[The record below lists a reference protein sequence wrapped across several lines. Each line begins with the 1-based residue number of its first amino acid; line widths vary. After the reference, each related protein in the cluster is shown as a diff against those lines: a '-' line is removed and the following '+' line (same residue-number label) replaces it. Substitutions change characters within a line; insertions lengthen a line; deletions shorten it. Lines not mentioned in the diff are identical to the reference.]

1 MYLKLGGNICNWD
14 ACVSNPH
21 EGRFLLDTSISSPPS
36 PAPQTSQL
44 LTSPSNTVQKPSH
57 PRLPA
62 RTSQYKMLFLVGH
75 TRQCAP
81 SSLTLVPF
89 RGSLEVDN
97 DTVVMTISPIQLN
110 DEGQYR
116 SSQVLKQH
124 RVFLLSRCEI
134 TYLDVS
140 LGCPLVHATNVRTI
154 GETGIVLLNVTCDQ
168 AARTI

>member
-14 ACVSNPH
+14 DCVSNPH

-124 RVFLLSRCEI
+124 SFSSCPGVRSHIWMYHWAALLC
-134 TYLDVS
+134 TQLM
-140 LGCPLVHATNVRTI
+140 
-154 GETGIVLLNVTCDQ
+154 
-168 AARTI
+168 